1 MSNIVISLVLVL
13 LCAGVSTLSSRSLK
27 TNEEA
32 GTWQPITNIKD
43 PHVTEIAQF
52 VVNEYNK
59 KQSTVYELVKIYKGE
74 TQAVDGIKY
83 RLFIGAEVNGCT
95 IPQSYMIVVLE
106 QQSTKQL
113 LRFIPIPSQ

>member
-1 MSNIVISLVLVL
+1 MSNIVISLLLVL
-13 LCAGVSTLSSRSLK
+13 LFSGVSTLSARSLK

-32 GTWQPITNIKD
+32 GTWQPITNIND

-59 KQSTVYELVKIYKGE
+59 KQSTLYELVKIYKGE

-83 RLFIGAEVNGCT
+83 RLFIGAKSNGGT
-95 IPQSYMIVVLE
+95 TQSYMIVVLE